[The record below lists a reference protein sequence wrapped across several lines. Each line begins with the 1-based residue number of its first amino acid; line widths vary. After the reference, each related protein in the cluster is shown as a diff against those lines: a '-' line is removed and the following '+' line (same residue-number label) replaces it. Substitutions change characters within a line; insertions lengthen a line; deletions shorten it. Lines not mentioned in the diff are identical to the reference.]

1 MRRLIES
8 MDKISEA
15 GPKGLQ
21 RPGLELG
28 PEMGGG
34 GGAGGGAR
42 LPTLTNVVKPAPPA
56 VWRNPRTG
64 QTTTAP
70 GTTVSQP
77 LPPGVTPSTAGAGRG
92 TTPVTQ
98 PTTSGK
104 DATSSTTGTY
114 GGGRVGGTAVPG
126 AAKELPNTS
135 QQYKMPEIFKSLD
148 KLFPGAKI
156 NPNPPPTAVQTPGA
170 QAFST
175 MQKQL
180 TTPDPSAQ
188 AAQAFSIMQ
197 KQLATGKA
205 GNAPQG
211 PKETTPSDL
220 QKLANIPTS
229 RTAEPGGRIE
239 PKFDMD
245 EEKIVPGT
253 KFPGYWKGRDSADK
267 SRDRMVGD
275 ESIIKELHNTTTSA
289 EFKLQE
295 QYDQFK
301 KDFGQI
307 SPSIADLPKA
317 EVNKQISSVGPSIAN
332 LPKAEVN
339 KQISSKTQNP
349 AYTGIDP
356 IVRQRQGMPLATQGE
371 IRSYLDQNPPGI
383 KTGDGSA
390 VTSGSGAPIQSGGQ
404 VDVARAADAASP
416 GRALSVAK
424 PPAKPLDIR
433 NRNDGTQPPLPGAV
447 STPVAPATAAVST
460 PVAPAAASVATSIPP
475 VSTPVKPAA
484 VPPAAA
490 PVKPAVTAAPVPYKG
505 SAGSQEIQK
514 LNPAITDV
522 NKIRPGQTFKMP
534 DGSNYTVKPGD
545 TLDKIARGSNKPN
558 QLSVPPKQLQQ
569 ITDQPKSVPII
580 GDTLDKIAQSSGSP
594 TVPVKPATPSAV
606 QPQTRS
612 PIKPP
617 IDPTAGEAKDKAAQA
632 AADRIDPGA
641 PGFVPPSK
649 TAPPNKPGV
658 ATSGPLKGINTT
670 PLTRAEKER
679 IDANDRAA
687 AQKNEAI
694 NKLAEQ
700 FAAFMEAQDEYGPE
714 YQAMVKR
721 VGDRARQGAMKTVW
735 DPVKRVYKNVPV
747 KQEKPVKE
755 YENAQDQDSQVTSPP
770 APDATAASQTFV
782 QDKELQNMNAQK
794 TLEADA
800 GAQDPNKQTTSPPSP
815 AAVAKPVAPAAPD
828 VSVATAKTTMAGL
841 KPALGPGVDTNAAA
855 TGVTKANLGQQ
866 LNPAEQ
872 QAVGALTPLVMKA
885 ATIPSAAPQLR
896 SALTNAGTMARAAAA
911 QQGKM

>member
-1 MRRLIES
+1 M
-8 MDKISEA
+8 
-15 GPKGLQ
+15 
-21 RPGLELG
+21 
-28 PEMGGG
+28 
-34 GGAGGGAR
+34 
-42 LPTLTNVVKPAPPA
+42 
-56 VWRNPRTG
+56 
-64 QTTTAP
+64 
-70 GTTVSQP
+70 
-77 LPPGVTPSTAGAGRG
+77 
-92 TTPVTQ
+92 
-98 PTTSGK
+98 
-104 DATSSTTGTY
+104 
-114 GGGRVGGTAVPG
+114 
-126 AAKELPNTS
+126 
-135 QQYKMPEIFKSLD
+135 
-148 KLFPGAKI
+148 
-156 NPNPPPTAVQTPGA
+156 
-170 QAFST
+170 
-175 MQKQL
+175 
-180 TTPDPSAQ
+180 
-188 AAQAFSIMQ
+188 
-197 KQLATGKA
+197 
-205 GNAPQG
+205 
-211 PKETTPSDL
+211 
-220 QKLANIPTS
+220 
-229 RTAEPGGRIE
+229 
-239 PKFDMD
+239 
-245 EEKIVPGT
+245 
-253 KFPGYWKGRDSADK
+253 
-267 SRDRMVGD
+267 
-275 ESIIKELHNTTTSA
+275 
-289 EFKLQE
+289 QE

-307 SPSIADLPKA
+307 SPSIDALPKA
-317 EVNKQISSVGPSIAN
+317 EVNKQISSVGPSFAN

-339 KQISSKTQNP
+339 KQISSKAQNP

-371 IRSYLDQNPPGI
+371 IRSYLDNNPPGI
-383 KTGDGSA
+383 KAGDGSA
-390 VTSGSGAPIQSGGQ
+390 VISGSGAPIQSGGQ

-416 GRALSVAK
+416 NRALSVAK

-433 NRNDGTQPPLPGAV
+433 NRNDGTQPPLPAAV

-475 VSTPVKPAA
+475 AVPAVPAA
-484 VPPAAA
+484 APSVAA

-514 LNPAITDV
+514 LNPAIKDV
-522 NKIRPGQTFKMP
+522 NKIQVGQTFKMP

-545 TLDKIARGSNKPN
+545 TLDKIARGSNKPD

-569 ITDQPKSVPII
+569 ITDQPKS
-580 GDTLDKIAQSSGSP
+580 A
-594 TVPVKPATPSAV
+594 PVKPATPPVA

-612 PIKPP
+612 LTTPGVTTPAP
-617 IDPTAGEAKDKAAQA
+617 APAAQ
-632 AADRIDPGA
+632 
-641 PGFVPPSK
+641 
-649 TAPPNKPGV
+649 PNKPGV
-658 ATSGPLKGINTT
+658 VTSGPLKGINTT

-687 AQKNEAI
+687 AAARAKAGTQKNETI

-700 FAAFMEAQDEYGPE
+700 FAAFMEAQDEYGPK
-714 YQAMVKR
+714 YQAMVRR

-770 APDATAASQTFV
+770 APAATVASQTFV

-815 AAVAKPVAPAAPD
+815 AAVAQPAAPSAPD

-855 TGVTKANLGQQ
+855 TGVAKANLGQQ

-872 QAVGALTPLVMKA
+872 QAVSALTPLVMKA
-885 ATIPSAAPQLR
+885 ATTPSAAPQLR

>member
-15 GPKGLQ
+15 APATPAAAQKLGPIDTAIQNVQSNWATAKQVPGNIRRLASDPVQYIKDLPPLSPEQWASAWSGGGLRSGGLLKGISAPGAAAAKSPMASMAQQLTQPSSTGGKITTSPTGITHTAGPKLANAPVAQ
-21 RPGLELG
+21 
-28 PEMGGG
+28 
-34 GGAGGGAR
+34 
-42 LPTLTNVVKPAPPA
+42 PAAPA

-64 QTTTAP
+64 ETSATAP
-70 GTTVSQP
+70 GAKQT
-77 LPPGVTPSTAGAGRG
+77 
-92 TTPVTQ
+92 
-98 PTTSGK
+98 
-104 DATSSTTGTY
+104 
-114 GGGRVGGTAVPG
+114 TAV
-126 AAKELPNTS
+126 
-135 QQYKMPEIFKSLD
+135 
-148 KLFPGAKI
+148 
-156 NPNPPPTAVQTPGA
+156 
-170 QAFST
+170 
-175 MQKQL
+175 
-180 TTPDPSAQ
+180 
-188 AAQAFSIMQ
+188 
-197 KQLATGKA
+197 
-205 GNAPQG
+205 
-211 PKETTPSDL
+211 PKETTPADL
-220 QKLANIPTS
+220 QKLANVPVT

-253 KFPGYWKGRDSADK
+253 KFPGYWQGRDSAAK

-339 KQISSKTQNP
+339 RQISSKAQNP
-349 AYTGIDP
+349 AYPGIDP
-356 IVRQRQGMPLATQGE
+356 IVRQRQGMALATQGE
-371 IRSYLDQNPPGI
+371 IQSYLDRNPPGI

-390 VTSGSGAPIQSGGQ
+390 VISGSGAPIQSGGQ

-416 GRALSVAK
+416 DRALSVAK

-433 NRNDGTQPPLPGAV
+433 NRNDGTQPPLP
-447 STPVAPATAAVST
+447 AAVST
-460 PVAPAAASVATSIPP
+460 PVAPAAAPVATSIPP
-475 VSTPVKPAA
+475 AAPAVSTPVKSAVAPAT
-484 VPPAAA
+484 AAA
-490 PVKPAVTAAPVPYKG
+490 PYKG
-505 SAGSQEIQK
+505 SAGAQEIQK
-514 LNPAITDV
+514 VNPAIKDV
-522 NKIRPGQTFKMP
+522 NKIQAGQRLRLP
-534 DGSNYTVKPGD
+534 DSDEDYVVQKGD
-545 TLDKIARGSNKPN
+545 TLDKIGKMYRNKEIGGRLGPIVYGDDPAPTPAAAPASR
-558 QLSVPPKQLQQ
+558 SVATAAP
-569 ITDQPKSVPII
+569 
-580 GDTLDKIAQSSGSP
+580 AA
-594 TVPVKPATPSAV
+594 KPA
-606 QPQTRS
+606 
-612 PIKPP
+612 
-617 IDPTAGEAKDKAAQA
+617 
-632 AADRIDPGA
+632 
-641 PGFVPPSK
+641 
-649 TAPPNKPGV
+649 APPNKPGV
-658 ATSGPLKGINTT
+658 ATSGPSPRKNYDQLT
-670 PLTRAEKER
+670 PQEKQAVDAIDQIGTQARAQRERDVKAAREK
-679 IDANDRAA
+679 ADRELN
-687 AQKNEAI
+687 KPRTEAI

-714 YQAMVKR
+714 YQAMVRR

-770 APDATAASQTFV
+770 APAATAASQTFV

-815 AAVAKPVAPAAPD
+815 AAVAQPAAPSAPD

-855 TGVTKANLGQQ
+855 TGVAKANLGQQ

-872 QAVGALTPLVMKA
+872 QAVSALTPLVMKA

>member
-1 MRRLIES
+1 

-15 GPKGLQ
+15 APGAAGPIDTAAQNVQSNWATIKQIPSNLKRLATDPVQYIKDLPAPSPDQIMTGW
-21 RPGLELG
+21 
-28 PEMGGG
+28 
-34 GGAGGGAR
+34 AGGGLRSGGLLKGISATGAASAKSPMASMAQQLTQPSSTGGKITTSSTGIKHTAD
-42 LPTLTNVVKPAPPA
+42 LPVLTRQVEPAAPA

-64 QTTTAP
+64 ETSATAPGTKQTTTA
-70 GTTVSQP
+70 
-77 LPPGVTPSTAGAGRG
+77 
-92 TTPVTQ
+92 
-98 PTTSGK
+98 
-104 DATSSTTGTY
+104 
-114 GGGRVGGTAVPG
+114 
-126 AAKELPNTS
+126 
-135 QQYKMPEIFKSLD
+135 
-148 KLFPGAKI
+148 
-156 NPNPPPTAVQTPGA
+156 
-170 QAFST
+170 
-175 MQKQL
+175 
-180 TTPDPSAQ
+180 
-188 AAQAFSIMQ
+188 
-197 KQLATGKA
+197 
-205 GNAPQG
+205 G
-211 PKETTPSDL
+211 PKETTPADL
-220 QKLANIPTS
+220 QKLANVPTS
-229 RTAEPGGRIE
+229 RTNPVNPSAKPLIQRLPGETPAQAIARIQAATTK
-239 PKFDMD
+239 PMD

-253 KFPGYWKGRDSADK
+253 KFPGYWKGRDSAAK

-275 ESIIKELHNTTTSA
+275 ESIIPSLAKQAKEKTLEWQIEEA
-289 EFKLQE
+289 YQKFKEQE
-295 QYDQFK
+295 
-301 KDFGQI
+301 
-307 SPSIADLPKA
+307 
-317 EVNKQISSVGPSIAN
+317 
-332 LPKAEVN
+332 
-339 KQISSKTQNP
+339 
-349 AYTGIDP
+349 YTGIDP
-356 IVRQRQGMPLATQGE
+356 IVRQRMGMQPATQGQ
-371 IRSYLDQNPPGI
+371 IQSYLDKNPPGI
-383 KTGDGSA
+383 KTGDGAA
-390 VTSGSGAPIQSGGQ
+390 VTSGSGAPIQSGGL
-404 VDVARAADAASP
+404 VNVARAADAASP
-416 GRALSVAK
+416 DRALSVAK

-433 NRNDGTQPPLPGAV
+433 SRNDGTLPPAPTAAKTPAPSSGAV
-447 STPVAPATAAVST
+447 ATPVNPQAEYTALTIPAVATPAATPAPA
-460 PVAPAAASVATSIPP
+460 
-475 VSTPVKPAA
+475 
-484 VPPAAA
+484 
-490 PVKPAVTAAPVPYKG
+490 PYKG

-514 LNPAITDV
+514 LNPAIKDV
-522 NKIRPGQTFKMP
+522 NKIQVGQTFKMP

-569 ITDQPKSVPII
+569 ITDQPK
-580 GDTLDKIAQSSGSP
+580 AA
-594 TVPVKPATPSAV
+594 PVKPATPPVA

-612 PIKPP
+612 LTTPVKPP
-617 IDPTAGEAKDKAAQA
+617 ADPTAGEAKDKAAQA
-632 AADRIDPGA
+632 AADIDPTEPLKPMSTSGVK
-641 PGFVPPSK
+641 GGSF
-649 TAPPNKPGV
+649 TAPPGYKLGTLPSGAELNISPLRKPVAPAAQPNKPGV

-687 AQKNEAI
+687 AAARAKAGTQKNEAI

-714 YQAMVKR
+714 YQAMVQR
-721 VGDRARQGAMKTVW
+721 VGQRARQGAMKTVW

-770 APDATAASQTFV
+770 APAATAASQTFV

-872 QAVGALTPLVMKA
+872 QAVSAITPLVMKA

>member
-1 MRRLIES
+1 MSDMRRLIES

-28 PEMGGG
+28 PEMGG

-98 PTTSGK
+98 PATSGK

-188 AAQAFSIMQ
+188 AAQAFNTMQ

-253 KFPGYWKGRDSADK
+253 KFPGYWKGRDSAAK

-339 KQISSKTQNP
+339 RQISSKAQNP

-371 IRSYLDQNPPGI
+371 IQSYLDRNPPGI

-390 VTSGSGAPIQSGGQ
+390 VTSGSGAPIQSGGL
-404 VDVARAADAASP
+404 VNVAKAADAASP
-416 GRALSVAK
+416 DRALSVAK

-433 NRNDGTQPPLPGAV
+433 NRNDGTLPPLPAA
-447 STPVAPATAAVST
+447 APA
-460 PVAPAAASVATSIPP
+460 PAPAAAAP
-475 VSTPVKPAA
+475 VSPAAVPTPVKPATA
-484 VPPAAA
+484 STSAPLPPAAAPAAA
-490 PVKPAVTAAPVPYKG
+490 PVKPATAAPVPYKG

-514 LNPAITDV
+514 LNPAIKDV
-522 NKIRPGQTFKMP
+522 NKIQVGQTFKMP

-545 TLDKIARGSNKPN
+545 TLDKIARGSNKPD

-569 ITDQPKSVPII
+569 ITDQPKS
-580 GDTLDKIAQSSGSP
+580 A
-594 TVPVKPATPSAV
+594 PVKPAMPSAV

-617 IDPTAGEAKDKAAQA
+617 ADPTAGDAKDAAAQA

-747 KQEKPVKE
+747 KQTKSVKE

-770 APDATAASQTFV
+770 APAATAASQTFV

-855 TGVTKANLGQQ
+855 TGVAKANLGQQ

-872 QAVGALTPLVMKA
+872 QAVSAITPLVMKA

>member
-1 MRRLIES
+1 MSDMRRLIES

-15 GPKGLQ
+15 GPKGLK

-98 PTTSGK
+98 PATSSK

-188 AAQAFSIMQ
+188 AAQAFSTMQ

-211 PKETTPSDL
+211 PKETTPADL

-253 KFPGYWKGRDSADK
+253 KFPGYWQGRDSAAK

-339 KQISSKTQNP
+339 RQISSKAQNP
-349 AYTGIDP
+349 AYPGIDP

-371 IRSYLDQNPPGI
+371 IQSYLDRNPPGI

-390 VTSGSGAPIQSGGQ
+390 VISGSGAPIQSGGL

-416 GRALSVAK
+416 NRALSVAK
-424 PPAKPLDIR
+424 PPAKPLNIR
-433 NRNDGTQPPLPGAV
+433 SRNDGTQPPLP
-447 STPVAPATAAVST
+447 AAVST

-484 VPPAAA
+484 ASVAAA
-490 PVKPAVTAAPVPYKG
+490 PAAPINPSAVVAAPYKG
-505 SAGSQEIQK
+505 SASAQQIQK
-514 LNPAITDV
+514 VNPAIKDV
-522 NKIRPGQTFKMP
+522 NKIQVGQRLKLP
-534 DGSNYTVKPGD
+534 DSDEDYVVQKGD
-545 TLDKIARGSNKPN
+545 TLDKIGKLFRNRE
-558 QLSVPPKQLQQ
+558 
-569 ITDQPKSVPII
+569 I
-580 GDTLDKIAQSSGSP
+580 GNRLGPRVYGDDPAP
-594 TVPVKPATPSAV
+594 APAAPAVKPATPAVPAAKSA
-606 QPQTRS
+606 T
-612 PIKPP
+612 KPAAP
-617 IDPTAGEAKDKAAQA
+617 AVAPAAPAAQ
-632 AADRIDPGA
+632 
-641 PGFVPPSK
+641 
-649 TAPPNKPGV
+649 PNKPGV
-658 ATSGPLKGINTT
+658 ATSGPLKGVNTT
-670 PLTRAEKER
+670 PLTRAEFER
-679 IDANDRAA
+679 INANDKAA
-687 AQKNEAI
+687 AAARAKAGTQKNETI

-770 APDATAASQTFV
+770 APAATAASQTFV

-855 TGVTKANLGQQ
+855 AGVTKANLGQQ

-872 QAVGALTPLVMKA
+872 QAVSAITPLVMKA